1 MSELIDDGSL
11 ADDRSSASDQ
21 LIGGDKSCSF
31 DYAVIRIVP
40 RVERAE
46 FINAGV
52 IVFARTLRYL
62 DACAHVDL
70 ERLRSLFPDVDIAE
84 IERHLLSIPK
94 ICAGGI
100 DAGPIGE
107 LPQHERWH
115 WLVSPR
121 STVIQ
126 TSEVHSGISC
136 DPAEELEHLM
146 KMLVL

>member
-1 MSELIDDGSL
+1 VPEQI
-11 ADDRSSASDQ
+11 
-21 LIGGDKSCSF
+21 SF
-31 DYAVIRIVP
+31 DYTVIRIVP

-62 DACAHVDL
+62 DARAHLDL
-70 ERLRSLFPDVDIAE
+70 ERLRALFPEADIAE
-84 IERHLLSIPK
+84 IERHLSLIPK
-94 ICAGGI
+94 ICAGGT

-126 TSEVHSGISC
+126 TSETHSGIC
-136 DPAEELEHLM
+136 TDPAEELEHLM
-146 KMLVL
+146 TCLVL

>member
-1 MSELIDDGSL
+1 VSKQI
-11 ADDRSSASDQ
+11 
-21 LIGGDKSCSF
+21 SF

-62 DACAHVDL
+62 DARAHLDI
-70 ERLRSLFPDVDIAE
+70 ERLRSLYSDIDLAE
-84 IERHLLSIPK
+84 IERHLLLIPK
-94 ICAGGI
+94 ICEGGVS
-100 DAGPIGE
+100 AGPIGE

-121 STVIQ
+121 STMIQ
-126 TSEVHSGISC
+126 TSEVHSGIC
-136 DPAEELEHLM
+136 TDPAEELEHLM
-146 KMLVL
+146 KSLVL

>member
-1 MSELIDDGSL
+1 MQEQ
-11 ADDRSSASDQ
+11 A
-21 LIGGDKSCSF
+21 SF

-62 DACAHVDL
+62 DARAHLDL
-70 ERLRSLFPDVDIAE
+70 ERLRSLFPEADIAE
-84 IERHLLSIPK
+84 IERHLLLIPK
-94 ICAGGI
+94 ICMGGA

-126 TSEVHSGISC
+126 TSEVHSGIC
-136 DPAEELEHLM
+136 TDPAEELEHLM
-146 KMLVL
+146 KSLVLK

>member
-1 MSELIDDGSL
+1 MQGQ
-11 ADDRSSASDQ
+11 A
-21 LIGGDKSCSF
+21 SF

-62 DACAHVDL
+62 DARAHLDL
-70 ERLRSLFPDVDIAE
+70 ERLRTLFPEADIAE
-84 IERHLLSIPK
+84 IERHLLLIPK
-94 ICAGGI
+94 ICAGGVG
-100 DAGPIGE
+100 AGPIGE

-115 WLVSPR
+115 WLVAPR

-126 TSEVHSGISC
+126 TSEVHSGIC
-136 DPAEELEHLM
+136 TDPAKELEHLM
-146 KMLVL
+146 KSFVLK